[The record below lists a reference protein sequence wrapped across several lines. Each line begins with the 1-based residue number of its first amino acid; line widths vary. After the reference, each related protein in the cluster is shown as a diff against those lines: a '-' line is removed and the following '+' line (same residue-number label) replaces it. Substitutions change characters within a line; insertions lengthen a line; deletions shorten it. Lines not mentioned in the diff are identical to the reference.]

1 MSISMRK
8 FKALFKKDLV
18 DFMKNPALSVS
29 VLLPIAFVVL
39 YKFVVSPNL
48 DSKDL
53 PAFLLNLG
61 MLMNSSM
68 CGVLIVSTSVAEE
81 KEKFTLRTLM
91 LSNVSAMEFFL
102 SKIMLAMAATLAGN
116 VVIFFLAGEAVSH
129 FPVYLLATILGTG
142 CVIMISAVI
151 GLVSRDQTS
160 CSLLQIPVMLLFLIP
175 PAMAAN
181 AVLQMMARLTPLGAM
196 LHIYYNIIQG
206 RVGRKTVLAFA
217 VIIAWLAGAA
227 VAFKYFYKKK
237 NIDN

>member
-206 RVGRKTVLAFA
+206 RVGGKTVLAFA

>member
-1 MSISMRK
+1 M
-8 FKALFKKDLV
+8 
-18 DFMKNPALSVS
+18 
-29 VLLPIAFVVL
+29 
-39 YKFVVSPNL
+39 
-48 DSKDL
+48 
-53 PAFLLNLG
+53 
-61 MLMNSSM
+61 
-68 CGVLIVSTSVAEE
+68 
-81 KEKFTLRTLM
+81 
-91 LSNVSAMEFFL
+91 
-102 SKIMLAMAATLAGN
+102 
-116 VVIFFLAGEAVSH
+116 SH

-181 AVLQMMARLTPLGAM
+181 AVLLMLARLTPLGAM

-206 RVGRKTVLAFA
+206 KVGGKTVLAFV

-227 VAFKYFYKKK
+227 IAFKYFYKKK